1 MEKLAYLIHQ
11 PIEYPAAEL
20 RNSLLEEVVPTLR
33 QNGASQVGVSIE
45 DEYVAEGKAVTIRR
59 ADPPVRALITFWMQ
73 NSDDRK
79 PCEAI
84 LHQHAARLDGYLVVE
99 SRPLVHQPPVGER
112 APGTNLVT
120 TIKKRSDIGQAE
132 FMDLW
137 NEEHKQ
143 VALETQSTF
152 GYVRNAIVR
161 ALTPNAAPWD
171 GIVEESFPIEALTD
185 PLVWYNTKDEKEY
198 QARLARMIASVTAFL
213 DLENMESTPTSEYWL
228 G

>member
-1 MEKLAYLIHQ
+1 
-11 PIEYPAAEL
+11 
-20 RNSLLEEVVPTLR
+20 
-33 QNGASQVGVSIE
+33 
-45 DEYVAEGKAVTIRR
+45 
-59 ADPPVRALITFWMQ
+59 MQ
-73 NSDDRK
+73 NSDDRES
-79 PCEAI
+79 CEAA
-84 LHQHAARLDGYLVVE
+84 LDQHAARLDGYLVVE

-120 TIKKRSDIGQAE
+120 TIKKRSGLGQAE

-161 ALTPNAAPWD
+161 ALTPDATPWD